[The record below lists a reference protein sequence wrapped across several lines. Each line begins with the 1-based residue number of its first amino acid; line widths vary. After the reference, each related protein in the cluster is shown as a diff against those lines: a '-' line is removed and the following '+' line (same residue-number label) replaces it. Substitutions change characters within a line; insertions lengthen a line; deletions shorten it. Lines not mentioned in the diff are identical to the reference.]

1 MTKTLRTK
9 NEITSSLPRGVLDRE
24 RREDFLSVHVDAVLA
39 DIVHLKFLLERAHNP
54 VEGQRL

>member
-1 MTKTLRTK
+1 LTESEK
-9 NEITSSLPRGVLDRE
+9 S
-24 RREDFLSVHVDAVLA
+24 FLSVHVDAVLA